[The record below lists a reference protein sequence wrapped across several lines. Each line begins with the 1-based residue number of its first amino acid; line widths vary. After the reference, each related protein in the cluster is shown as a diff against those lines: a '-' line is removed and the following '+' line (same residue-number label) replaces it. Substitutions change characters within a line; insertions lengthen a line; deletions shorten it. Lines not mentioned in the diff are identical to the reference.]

1 LNLVNANSQNYNLLI
16 QKLDDF
22 IRKYYKNL
30 LIKGML
36 YAVTGLTVTFLA
48 VAVLE
53 YYGNFNSIIRALLF
67 YSFIAFSVYVLFRY
81 IAIPLTGLFRIG
93 KVISYTQASEII
105 GNHFSEVKDKLL
117 NVLQLQ
123 MDMDSVS
130 RELIEASINQK
141 TAELKP
147 LPFTSAINLKA
158 NYKYARYAALPLLA
172 FVAVLFLAPSII
184 KESSNRLV
192 HYNTYFAPKAPF
204 QFVLLNK
211 ELNVLQQ
218 QDFELQLKTSGNILP
233 EEVFVE
239 VNGTKFKM
247 QRNEKNLFT
256 YTFRN
261 TQDDITFR
269 FFADDFYSDN
279 YELDVLA
286 KPNLRDF
293 SVALEYPTYLGKKN
307 ETLSN
312 AGDLTVPAGT
322 RISWSF
328 NTANVNTLQ
337 LAFPDVVMS
346 ALAAE
351 KNRFTVSRKF
361 LRSSSYAILTANAE
375 SPKGDSMVYAV
386 QVIPDEYPVIQV
398 QQRADSI
405 QNSTIYFTGEL
416 SDDHGLK
423 KLMMHYSLKKKD
435 GQPQVQSNPVPL
447 RQSGNRQSFF
457 HVFDVRTLNI
467 EPGDEV
473 EYYFEVWDN
482 DGVTGSKATR
492 SQAMLFKAPTKQE
505 IKENAESSSR
515 ELKNKIT
522 EAIQE
527 AKSLQKEMKDLQQKM
542 LDKKELS
549 WEEKKKMEELIK
561 REKELE
567 KKINSMEQLSEQK
580 MQQQQE
586 FSKQDEEIVQ
596 KQQELQKMWDEVL
609 NEDIKKMIQQM
620 EQLMKM
626 NNKDAL
632 QQKMEEMEL
641 SNKEVEKELDRM
653 LELYKKLEIEQ
664 KLKENVD
671 ELKKLSDEQQ
681 KLSEQTKEKTTTPEG
696 LKQKQEEI
704 KKNFEE
710 LKKDLQKLEQKNEQ
724 LEEPE
729 QMPDTKEEQQ
739 QIEQNM
745 EDSEEQLNKG
755 NNKKASESQKK
766 SGQKMK
772 EMAEKM
778 QQNMEQSEKEE
789 QEENY
794 EALRMLLENLI
805 QLSKDQEDLMQQ
817 MGSIQGYNPQ
827 YVKMGQRQKEIRD
840 NARMIEDSLY
850 ALSKRVPQ
858 IRSYINRELG
868 QVNYNMDKALK
879 GFSDREVGETRKR
892 QQFVMT
898 SVNNIAVMMSEI
910 LKQMQQDMNSN
921 ASASGSGKGK
931 KKSKKPGNS
940 QSLSELMKMQQQLNE
955 MMKQGQNPGGKQ
967 GQGMGSKQFAEMAA
981 KQAAIRR
988 QLQQMQQQMQK
999 EGKGAMGNQL
1009 QQIQQMMEKTE
1020 KDLVNKKFNTE
1031 TINRQQEI
1039 LTRMLE
1045 SEKAE
1050 KEREQDNKRESKTAN
1065 EKTKALPPDLEE
1077 YLKQKSKEQE
1087 LLLTIPPALQP
1098 FYKDK
1103 TKEYFN
1109 KLGNP

>member
-1 LNLVNANSQNYNLLI
+1 MNLVNANSQNYNLLI

-130 RELIEASINQK
+130 KELIEASINQK

-147 LPFTSAINLKA
+147 LPFTSAINLNA
-158 NYKYARYAALPLLA
+158 NYKYARYAAFPLLA

-233 EEVFVE
+233 EEIFVE

-261 TQDDITFR
+261 TQDDINFR

-312 AGDLTVPAGT
+312 AGDLTVPTGT

-346 ALAAE
+346 AIAAE

-435 GQPQVQSNPVPL
+435 GQLKVQSNPVPL

-515 ELKNKIT
+515 ELKNKIA

-586 FSKQDEEIVQ
+586 FSKQDEEIMQ

-1020 KDLVNKKFNTE
+1020 KDLVNKKFNAE

-1065 EKTKALPPDLEE
+1065 EKTKTLPPDLEE

-1087 LLLTIPPALQP
+1087 LLLTIPPALQT

>member
-1 LNLVNANSQNYNLLI
+1 MNLVNANSQNYNLLI

-30 LIKGML
+30 LIKGAL
-36 YAVTGLTVTFLA
+36 YAVTGLTVMFLI

-53 YYGNFNSIIRALLF
+53 YFGNFNSIVRGLLF
-67 YSFIAFSVYVLFRY
+67 YGFITFSVYILIRY

-123 MDMDSVS
+123 MDMESVS

-141 TAELKP
+141 AAELKP
-147 LPFTSAINLKA
+147 LPFTTAINLKA
-158 NYKYARYAALPLLA
+158 NYKYARYAALPLLV
-172 FVAVLFLAPSII
+172 FVAVLFLAPSVI

-192 HYNTYFAPKAPF
+192 HYNTYFAPQAPF
-204 QFVLLNK
+204 QFILLNE

-218 QDFELQLKTSGNILP
+218 QDFELQLKTSGSILP

-261 TQDDITFR
+261 TQDDIDFR
-269 FFADDFYSDN
+269 LFADDFYSDN
-279 YELDVLA
+279 YKLNVLA

-293 SVALEYPTYLGKKN
+293 SVALEYPAYLGKKN

-312 AGDLTVPAGT
+312 AGDLTVPTGT

-346 ALAAE
+346 AIAAE

-435 GQPQVQSNPVPL
+435 GQPQVQSNPVTL

-457 HVFDVRTLNI
+457 HVFDVRSLNI

-505 IKENAESSSR
+505 IKENSESSSR
-515 ELKNKIT
+515 ELKNKIA

-586 FSKQDEEIVQ
+586 FSKQDEEIMQ

-681 KLSEQTKEKTTTPEG
+681 KLSEQTKEKTTTPDA

-704 KKNFEE
+704 KKNFDE

>member
-1 LNLVNANSQNYNLLI
+1 MNLVNANSQNYNLLI

-30 LIKGML
+30 LIKGVL
-36 YAVTGLTVTFLA
+36 YTITGLTVTFLI

-53 YYGNFNSIIRALLF
+53 YFGNFNSIVRGLLF
-67 YSFIAFSVYVLFRY
+67 YSFIAFSVYVLIRY

-123 MDMDSVS
+123 LDKDSVS

-141 TAELKP
+141 AAELRP

-158 NYKYARYAALPLLA
+158 NYRYARYAALPLLA

-218 QDFELQLKTSGNILP
+218 EDFELQLKTSGNILP

-346 ALAAE
+346 AIAAE

-435 GQPQVQSNPVPL
+435 GQLKVQSNPVPL
-447 RQSGNRQSFF
+447 SQSGDRQSFF

-515 ELKNKIT
+515 ELKNKIA

-586 FSKQDEEIVQ
+586 FSKQDEEIMQ

-681 KLSEQTKEKTTTPEG
+681 KLSEQTKEKTNAPEG

-817 MGSIQGYNPQ
+817 MSSIQGYNPQ

-931 KKSKKPGNS
+931 KRSKKPGNS